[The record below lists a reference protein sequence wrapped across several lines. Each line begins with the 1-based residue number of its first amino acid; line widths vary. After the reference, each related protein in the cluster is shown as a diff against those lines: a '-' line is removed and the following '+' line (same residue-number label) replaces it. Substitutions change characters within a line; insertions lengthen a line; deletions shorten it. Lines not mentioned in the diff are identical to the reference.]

1 MSDET
6 KIYQLIVRQIPAAGS
21 GLDDFLRILQGEYGL
36 DAYTARQRLIGPGLV
51 MFGKGGFEKTGKV
64 AALLCRHGFAC
75 WQILPSPPAV
85 TPSRLLA
92 LEIQHEYVQ
101 FESQGGAVRLPRNTE
116 VVAVFADL
124 SGGLIDKH
132 VKRILAQHTY
142 RGRNALEP
150 LAGEEMIPV
159 ILQGKPVLDFYLLDS
174 QGQAQSAIRVL
185 PGRFNHT
192 GLGERAT
199 MSSRGNLEAMLE
211 LVKEYAKPFRLH
223 CDFGLSQLPKC
234 RLQRL
239 EEGPSSLES
248 NLKSLN
254 HYGWLLTRLQGEGRP
269 QEADV
274 FGGAQVGGV
283 AAVTAIGQPVLG
295 AVLGVDGLATAVP
308 GLGEVSQEIRDALRN
323 EEKPDST
330 AKDRMETPVKKDLP
344 PPPERPEIRMTMRKM
359 LTLAGIFAG
368 VALLVLAMEGDSQ
381 FLRVV
386 AKYGTRMGVVPGLI
400 AFGLLW
406 SGLHFIRLKRRIENT
421 PTSKVRSI
429 AMGLVEVHGRAWR
442 QYALV
447 APMTQ
452 SACVYY
458 RLRKY
463 RREEKNKWR
472 LIKDIDSSHVAFQID
487 DGTGRV
493 VVDPRGASIKART
506 RQTGYPGQS
515 LLTFTAFD
523 SADENEKWVEDV
535 IYEGTTLYVLG
546 FARPLKAERRS
557 LRERSV
563 EKLRELKLDR
573 RALHRYDT
581 DDDSQISEDEW
592 QVARSDAEQAAL
604 KDHLA
609 EGSGR
614 KRQEEHVIIARPPR
628 RGMPFVIAE
637 AASEAQLIRNY
648 GLISLSLL
656 VAGLVVAGFALYKL
670 LEFSGV

>member
-6 KIYQLIVRQIPAAGS
+6 KTYQLIVRQIPEAGS
-21 GLDDFLRILQGEYGL
+21 GLDDLLQILQGEYGL
-36 DAYTARQRLIGPGLV
+36 DAYTAKQRLIGPGLV
-51 MFGKGGFEKTGKV
+51 MFGKGGLEKTGKI
-64 AALLCRHGFAC
+64 AALLYRYGFSS
-75 WQILPSPPAV
+75 WQIVPSPPDV
-85 TPSRLLA
+85 TPSRLLT
-92 LEIQHEYVQ
+92 LEIRQDDIQ
-101 FESQGGAVRLPRNTE
+101 FETKDGPVRLTRGTA

-132 VKRILAQHTY
+132 VKRILAQNTY

-150 LAGEEMIPV
+150 LTGEEMIPT
-159 ILQGKPVLDFYLLDS
+159 ILQGKPVLDFYLLDNH
-174 QGQAQSAIRVL
+174 GQVQSAIRVL

-199 MSSRGNLEAMLE
+199 MSSRGNLEAMLT
-211 LVKEYAKPFRLH
+211 LVKEYAQPFRVH

-234 RLQRL
+234 QVQRL
-239 EEGPSSLES
+239 EDGPSSLES

-269 QEADV
+269 EDTSALN
-274 FGGAQVGGV
+274 GAQVGGV
-283 AAVTAIGQPVLG
+283 VSAAVIGQPALG
-295 AVLGVDGLATAVP
+295 AILGADGLATAAP
-308 GLGEVSQEIRDALRN
+308 GLGEVSQEIRAALRD
-323 EEKPDST
+323 EEGPDV
-330 AKDRMETPVKKDLP
+330 AVNKRMKSPAKKDLP
-344 PPPERPEIRMTMRKM
+344 PPPERPAIRMTMRKM
-359 LTLAGIFAG
+359 LTLVGTFAG
-368 VALLVLAMEGDSQ
+368 VALLVLVMEGDSHL
-381 FLRVV
+381 LRVV
-386 AKYGTRMGVVPGLI
+386 VKYCTQAGAVPGLI

-406 SGLHFIRLKRRIENT
+406 SGLHFIRLKRKIENT

-429 AMGLVEVHGRAWR
+429 AMGLVEVHGQAWR

-463 RREEKNKWR
+463 RRQEKNKWR
-472 LIKDIDSSHVAFQID
+472 LVKDVDSSHVAFQID

-493 VVDPRGASIKART
+493 VVAPQGASVKAKT
-506 RQTGYPGQS
+506 RQTGFPGQS
-515 LLTFTAFD
+515 PLTFTAFD
-523 SADENEKWVEDV
+523 SADENEKWVEDI
-535 IYEGTTLYVLG
+535 IYEGTSLYVLG
-546 FARPLKAERRS
+546 FARPLRAERRS

-581 DDDSQISEDEW
+581 DGDGQISEDEW

-604 KDHLA
+604 KEHLA

-614 KRQEEHVIIARPPR
+614 KRQEEHIVIARPSQ

-637 AASEAQLIRNY
+637 VASEAQLIRNY
-648 GLISLSLL
+648 GLISIPLL
-656 VAGLVVAGFALYKL
+656 VVGLVVAGFALFKL
-670 LEFSGV
+670 LEFIGV